1 MLQPGAHNSSAANGP
16 LAHDHF
22 DVGQVHMHQQLL
34 AWRERVGHVID
45 VVPAKWQLEQPFQA
59 AIDRYRL
66 GEWTLTDCYSD
77 PLLLSRSLA
86 RISTDNK
93 RDYVFQLFI
102 NGGISLD
109 PSKAQNLRTP
119 HSAGILLLDLNQ
131 PLRMQR
137 SACRVLS
144 LFAPRTC
151 VESLFPN
158 AESLHGRV
166 LNSTHTEVGKLIEH
180 LLALAHEL
188 PTMPPLEAL
197 VALEYSAQSLLG
209 AFTKQAKLSGN
220 ARAAARSLMFSRVRR
235 YIQHNLYSDELSPE
249 RVLLDLRLPRATVY
263 RLLEHEGGL
272 AAYIL
277 RCRLR
282 EAAEQLLKW
291 PQTPVLDIAYSLGFG
306 SASDFTRAFR
316 RVHDMAPRDFRINAL
331 QLSLSTPP

>member
-1 MLQPGAHNSSAANGP
+1 MLQPGALIHQP
-16 LAHDHF
+16 HLTHLAHDRF
-22 DVGQVHMHQQLL
+22 DVGQVPMHQQLL

-45 VVPAKWQLEQPFQA
+45 VLPAKWQLEQPFLA

-93 RDYVFQLFI
+93 RDYVFQVFI
-102 NGGISLD
+102 NGGMSLG
-109 PSKAQNLRTP
+109 PSKAHNNRAP
-119 HSAGILLLDLNQ
+119 YSAGILLLDLNQ

-144 LFAPRTC
+144 LFAPRAC
-151 VESLFPN
+151 VDSLFPD

-166 LNSTHTEVGKLIEH
+166 LDSRQTEAGILIEH
-180 LLALAHEL
+180 LQALAHEL
-188 PTMPPLEAL
+188 PAVPPHEAL
-197 VALEYSAQSLLG
+197 MALEYSAQSLLG

-235 YIQHNLYSDELSPE
+235 YIKHNLYSDELSPE

-263 RLLEHEGGL
+263 RLFEHEGGL

-282 EAAEQLLKW
+282 EAAEQLFKC

-316 RVHDMAPRDFRINAL
+316 RVHEMAPRDFRLSAL
-331 QLSLSTPP
+331 APRC